1 MSYYIN
7 AIASSE
13 NISCDIKELIPDA
26 TMRRR
31 MSRWVKQGVAT
42 GMECLKKSIQ
52 LEQVDGIVTA
62 TGLGCLENSE
72 KFLKNLLENDE
83 DLLNP
88 TPFIQSTFNTI
99 GAQIGLLCRNHAY
112 NMTFTNRGNSFE
124 SALLDAMLLLQEDSY
139 HHILVGAIDYN
150 IPSQIKIMDRMRLWQ
165 KAKPMEGAF
174 FFLLSDVPLEHCLG
188 RISCL
193 SFLQE
198 EGEMKMATVKREPIV
213 INDSEI
219 FKLEIESGVQAVASA
234 SALFTVLTNE
244 RTRYAGIS
252 VVNRVDKTQTVRTD
266 IICC

>member
-1 MSYYIN
+1 MNYYIN

-13 NISCDIKELIPDA
+13 TISYDIKELIPDA

-42 GMECLKKSIQ
+42 GIECLKKNI
-52 LEQVDGIVTA
+52 LTEQVDGIITA

-99 GAQIGLLCRNHAY
+99 GAQIGLLCENHAY

-150 IPSQIKIMDRMRLWQ
+150 IPSQLKIMDRMGLWQ
-165 KAKPMEGAF
+165 KAEPMEGAF

-193 SFLQE
+193 SFLR
-198 EGEMKMATVKREPIV
+198 EGMEMNMTAVNREPAV

-219 FKLEIESGVQAVASA
+219 FKIEIEPGIQAIASA
-234 SALFTVLTNE
+234 SALFTALTNE
-244 RTRYAGIS
+244 RTRYASIS
-252 VVNRVDKTQTVRTD
+252 VVNRVDKNQIVRTE